1 MLKNIKKI
9 ISSTVLLFVVFAC
22 STVPITGRRQVKIFP
37 SSTMQS
43 QSFSAYKDFLNQ
55 NKLSTNQEQTALV
68 KRVGQRIQAAVEQYM
83 AEQKLSDRLKGFQ
96 WEFNLVESKDIN
108 AWCMPGGK
116 VVVYTGIIPVCK
128 DEAGLAVVMGHEIA
142 HAIAEHGD
150 ERASQAAIAQIAM
163 VAGSVAV
170 DQKPTLTNQLI
181 LQAAGAATQLGLL
194 KYSRVQE
201 SEADHIGLIFAALA
215 GYNPSEAPNFWQ
227 RMATATG
234 KQQAPEYLSTHP
246 SHETRISDL
255 NKWQAEA
262 YQYYN
267 RSKFAN

>member
-1 MLKNIKKI
+1 MKNKI
-9 ISSTVLLFVVFAC
+9 ITSLTLLFVAFAC
-22 STVPITGRRQVKIFP
+22 STVPITGRKQVKIFP
-37 SSTMQS
+37 ASTMQS
-43 QSFSAYKDFLNQ
+43 QSSSAYRDFLSQNQ
-55 NKLSTNQEQTALV
+55 LSSNQEQTALV

-83 AEQKLSDRLKGFQ
+83 VEQRISDRLKGFQ
-96 WEFNLVESKDIN
+96 WEFNLIESKDVN

-116 VVVYTGIIPVCK
+116 VVIYTGILPVCK

-142 HAIAEHGD
+142 HAIAEHGS
-150 ERASQAAIAQIAM
+150 ERASQAAIAQVAM
-163 VAGSVAV
+163 VAGSMAV
-170 DQKPTLTNQLI
+170 QQKPTLTNQLI

-201 SEADHIGLIFAALA
+201 SESDHIGLIFSSLA
-215 GYNPSEAPNFWQ
+215 GYNPSEAPIFWE

-246 SHETRISDL
+246 SHETRIGDL
-255 NKWQAEA
+255 KKWQGEA
-262 YQYYN
+262 FQYYH